1 MSLLG
6 QVLALV
12 LSFPAVG
19 LLLYALTV
27 AERWALSDPSR
38 DKPPRHHH
46 AAPARHAARPGPPA
60 RPGRSAAA

>member
-19 LLLYALTV
+19 LLLCALTA
-27 AERWALSDPSR
+27 AERWAISDPSR
-38 DKPPRHHH
+38 DKPSRHHH
-46 AAPARHAARPGPPA
+46 AAPPARHAARSSPPA
-60 RPGRSAAA
+60 AA

>member
-1 MSLLG
+1 MSLLS

-27 AERWALSDPSR
+27 TERWALSDPSR
-38 DKPPRHHH
+38 DKLPRHGHP
-46 AAPARHAARPGPPA
+46 APSARHAARPGP
-60 RPGRSAAA
+60 SAAA

>member
-1 MSLLG
+1 MAMSLLG

-19 LLLYALTV
+19 LLLYALTA

-38 DKPPRHHH
+38 DKPPRH
-46 AAPARHAARPGPPA
+46 AVPPARHAARSRPPA
-60 RPGRSAAA
+60 AA

>member
-1 MSLLG
+1 MSLLS

-27 AERWALSDPSR
+27 TERWALSDPSR
-38 DKPPRHHH
+38 DKPPRHGRP
-46 AAPARHAARPGPPA
+46 APSARHARPGP
-60 RPGRSAAA
+60 SAAA